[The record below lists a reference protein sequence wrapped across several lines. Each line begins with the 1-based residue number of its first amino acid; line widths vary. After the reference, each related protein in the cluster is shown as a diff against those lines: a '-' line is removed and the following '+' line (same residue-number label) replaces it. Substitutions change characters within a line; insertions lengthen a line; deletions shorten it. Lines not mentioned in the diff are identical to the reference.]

1 VWAQCPDTGLWARG
15 HIERLSEQRFLKG
28 TGGLYHAV
36 AWEKPCRRSCAACVG
51 TSEVSIWCLQ
61 PRVGTE
67 EPKLLPAQGPAA
79 DPKERE
85 WRLWSQDFIRHL
97 PPRTAVEPRS
107 LTPPLEAGVDG
118 AGAAVEPRSLTP
130 PLEAGVDGAG
140 STALGG
146 AAGAAVEPRS
156 LTPPLEAGVD
166 GAGSAALGGTVG
178 APGAAG
184 GAPARVAACGGQ
196 EGDAAGAA
204 GGAPAR
210 VAECGGQQGDAASDS
225 ELEIVEELCTV
236 SAVTVIDMTEDAD

>member
-1 VWAQCPDTGLWARG
+1 MWAQCPDTGLWARG
-15 HIERLSEQRFLKG
+15 RIERLSEQRFLKG

-118 AGAAVEPRSLTP
+118 AGSA
-130 PLEAGVDGAG
+130 
-140 STALGG
+140 ALGG
-146 AAGAAVEPRS
+146 AA
-156 LTPPLEAGVD
+156 
-166 GAGSAALGGTVG
+166 G

-184 GAPARVAACGGQ
+184 GAPARVAECGGQ
-196 EGDAAGAA
+196 EGDAA

>member
-97 PPRTAVEPRS
+97 PPR
-107 LTPPLEAGVDG
+107 
-118 AGAAVEPRSLTP
+118 
-130 PLEAGVDGAG
+130 
-140 STALGG
+140 
-146 AAGAAVEPRS
+146 AAVEPRS

-166 GAGSAALGGTVG
+166 GAGSAALGGAAG

-184 GAPARVAACGGQ
+184 GAPARVAECGGQ
-196 EGDAAGAA
+196 EGDAA

>member
-1 VWAQCPDTGLWARG
+1 MWAQCPDTGLWARG
-15 HIERLSEQRFLKG
+15 RIERLSEQRFLKG

-67 EPKLLPAQGPAA
+67 EPKLLPAPEPAA

-97 PPRTAVEPRS
+97 PPRAAVERRS
-107 LTPPLEAGVDG
+107 PTPPLEVDG
-118 AGAAVEPRSLTP
+118 AGSVAPDAGLGGAAGAPGAAVEPRSLTP
-130 PLEAGVDGAG
+130 PLEADGAG
-140 STALGG
+140 STAPDAGLGG
-146 AAGAAVEPRS
+146 AFCAA
-156 LTPPLEAGVD
+156 
-166 GAGSAALGGTVG
+166 G

-184 GAPARVAACGGQ
+184 GAPARVAECGGR

>member
-1 VWAQCPDTGLWARG
+1 MWAQCTDTGLWAQG
-15 HIERLSEQRFLKG
+15 HIQRLSEQGFLKG
-28 TGGLYHAV
+28 TGGLFHTV
-36 AWEKPCRRSCAACVG
+36 AWEKACRRSCAACVG
-51 TSEVSIWCLQ
+51 TSDVSIWCLQ

-118 AGAAVEPRSLTP
+118 AGSA
-130 PLEAGVDGAG
+130 
-140 STALGG
+140 ALGG
-146 AAGAAVEPRS
+146 AA
-156 LTPPLEAGVD
+156 
-166 GAGSAALGGTVG
+166 G

-210 VAECGGQQGDAASDS
+210 VAECAGQEGDAASDS

>member
-1 VWAQCPDTGLWARG
+1 MWAQCPDTGLWARG
-15 HIERLSEQRFLKG
+15 RIERLSEQRFLKG

-140 STALGG
+140 SAALGG
-146 AAGAAVEPRS
+146 AA
-156 LTPPLEAGVD
+156 
-166 GAGSAALGGTVG
+166 G

>member
-1 VWAQCPDTGLWARG
+1 MWAQCPDTGLWARG

-118 AGAAVEPRSLTP
+118 AGSA
-130 PLEAGVDGAG
+130 
-140 STALGG
+140 ALGG
-146 AAGAAVEPRS
+146 AA
-156 LTPPLEAGVD
+156 
-166 GAGSAALGGTVG
+166 G

-184 GAPARVAACGGQ
+184 GAPARVAAFGGQ

-210 VAECGGQQGDAASDS
+210 VAECAGQEGDAASDS

>member
-1 VWAQCPDTGLWARG
+1 MWAQCPDTGLWARG
-15 HIERLSEQRFLKG
+15 RIERLSEQRFLKG

-85 WRLWSQDFIRHL
+85 WRLWSQVFIRHL
-97 PPRTAVEPRS
+97 PPR
-107 LTPPLEAGVDG
+107 
-118 AGAAVEPRSLTP
+118 AAVEPRSLTP
-130 PLEAGVDGAG
+130 Q
-140 STALGG
+140 
-146 AAGAAVEPRS
+146 
-156 LTPPLEAGVD
+156 LEAGVD
-166 GAGSAALGGTVG
+166 GAGSAALGGAAG
-178 APGAAG
+178 AP
-184 GAPARVAACGGQ
+184 
-196 EGDAAGAA
+196 GAA

>member
-1 VWAQCPDTGLWARG
+1 MWAQCPDTGLWARG

-118 AGAAVEPRSLTP
+118 AG
-130 PLEAGVDGAG
+130 
-140 STALGG
+140 
-146 AAGAAVEPRS
+146 
-156 LTPPLEAGVD
+156 
-166 GAGSAALGGTVG
+166 SAALGGTVG

>member
-1 VWAQCPDTGLWARG
+1 MWAQCPDTGLWARG

-118 AGAAVEPRSLTP
+118 AGSA
-130 PLEAGVDGAG
+130 
-140 STALGG
+140 ALGG
-146 AAGAAVEPRS
+146 AA
-156 LTPPLEAGVD
+156 
-166 GAGSAALGGTVG
+166 G

-210 VAECGGQQGDAASDS
+210 VAECAGQEGDAASDS